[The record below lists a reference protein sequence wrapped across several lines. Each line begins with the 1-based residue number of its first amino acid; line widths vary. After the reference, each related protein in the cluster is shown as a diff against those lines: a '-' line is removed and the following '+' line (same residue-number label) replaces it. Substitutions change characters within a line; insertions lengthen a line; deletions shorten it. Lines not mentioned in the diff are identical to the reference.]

1 MNRPI
6 DQYKRVQAMK
16 YHAPTQV
23 NTRREDGYQPPAPVW
38 VQWSVMIPASLLAT
52 YAVIE
57 FALHVLPVIQNF
69 VRSIP

>member
-16 YHAPTQV
+16 YRAPTQV

-38 VQWSVMIPASLLAT
+38 VQWTLMLGFVAVMTYVLLKGA
-52 YAVIE
+52 E
-57 FALHVLPVIQNF
+57 LALEIARGVL
-69 VRSIP
+69 